1 MLLALRHG
9 FRSVR
14 SAPGR
19 SSRYRLR
26 TQPKFVILLRH
37 QHKNAKD
44 IHLHNENNGQDSLGG
59 RILQFI
65 RDETKYLS
73 ESMKID
79 ESLDENPQISPDKI
93 DPALLSQIA
102 ALPDIHEQFATLL
115 RLPKFA
121 VHPDVL
127 LQFYSLLP
135 AVDEPERQLLLRR
148 LVFHRQWHQFWQTA
162 ITDATSLSDVEDLVE
177 LIHAELQASN
187 NNLFGVWEAIRA
199 AVHQTTTSGLLNS
212 ILEGIEFKFGFLKT
226 QISDFVAYI
235 RELDNVETQE
245 ELKLLEESQ
254 ADALSNNMIHKAFYI
269 QARLRFDNCVS
280 VEKDPCFLKSPGW
293 YSFLTSSIPQ
303 RIHYLAYGSETEA
316 ETPSLAQKPALM
328 SYFLHHR
335 LAYLNE
341 NDLFSLFQSATP
353 QDAKRIY
360 LLAYKNSQR
369 NLVLSRRIFNHILLL
384 AKLHKDDKLILEVFE
399 KFLKY
404 VSPNNCQS
412 LIPMILQ
419 IKPRTLRS
427 FEKKRQDLFFD
438 SLSIFMK
445 NGLSSKDLLS
455 VITYCNNNR
464 QTIRLALKS
473 SNINSEAVQEV
484 IATSLREKLT
494 VYNLLEVLR
503 FAFRHHVTNDS
514 SCRILDKIVL
524 RIWNIEVFERR
535 GQALN
540 YRSRDDFAFFY
551 AMASKEE
558 RTRLV
563 YCLSTVGQAISLLQD
578 YEMAKFFNSLYD
590 FWFSSNGLS
599 FVNSKAGKTYLLDL
613 LIRKTMQFVYRQ
625 HEAKDLKA
633 GIKRVRD
640 TLDALTFKNWAG
652 QKSLFEF
659 IVQDEPKVAFRI
671 VRAYTPNKPAF
682 ASSIMNGIIRGILR
696 SKKLTPP
703 ERIQATNE
711 VLKMCKNLGLNH
723 KISQKENILFYHQIF
738 SMAEGYYNEEQLK
751 LFINEAHE
759 EGIPLSILKNWSR
772 KVRTR
777 SGRHLS
783 SSSSLRL
790 PLGLLR

>member
-37 QHKNAKD
+37 QHKNARD

-79 ESLDENPQISPDKI
+79 ESLNENSQISPDKI
-93 DPALLSQIA
+93 DPALSSQIA

-115 RLPKFA
+115 RSPKFA

-135 AVDEPERQLLLRR
+135 VVDEPERQLLLRR

-212 ILEGIEFKFGFLKT
+212 ILECIEFKFGFSKT

-235 RELDNVETQE
+235 RQLDNVETQE

-269 QARLRFDNCVS
+269 QASLRFDNCVS

-316 ETPSLAQKPALM
+316 ETPSSAQKPALM

-335 LAYLNE
+335 SAYLNE

-369 NLVLSRRIFNHILLL
+369 NLVSSRRIFNHILSL
-384 AKLHKDDKLILEVFE
+384 AKLHKDEKLILEVFE

-404 VSPNNCQS
+404 VSPKNCQS

-419 IKPRTLRS
+419 TNPRTLRS

-445 NGLSSKDLLS
+445 NGLSLKDLLS

-473 SNINSEAVQEV
+473 SKINPEAVQEV

-514 SCRILDKIVL
+514 SCRILDKIVS

-590 FWFSSNGLS
+590 FWFSSHGLS

-625 HEAKDLKA
+625 HEAKDSKA

-671 VRAYTPNKPAF
+671 VRAYTSNKPAF

-703 ERIQATNE
+703 ERIQATKE
-711 VLKMCKNLGLNH
+711 VLKM
-723 KISQKENILFYHQIF
+723 
-738 SMAEGYYNEEQLK
+738 
-751 LFINEAHE
+751 
-759 EGIPLSILKNWSR
+759 
-772 KVRTR
+772 
-777 SGRHLS
+777 
-783 SSSSLRL
+783 
-790 PLGLLR
+790 

>member
-37 QHKNAKD
+37 QHKNARD

-79 ESLDENPQISPDKI
+79 ESLNENSQISPDKI
-93 DPALLSQIA
+93 DPALSSQIA

-115 RLPKFA
+115 RSPKFA

-135 AVDEPERQLLLRR
+135 VVDEPERQLLLRR

-212 ILEGIEFKFGFLKT
+212 ILECIEFKFGFSKT

-235 RELDNVETQE
+235 RQLDNVETQE

-269 QARLRFDNCVS
+269 QASLRFDNCVS

-316 ETPSLAQKPALM
+316 ETPSSAQKPALM

-335 LAYLNE
+335 SAYLNE

-369 NLVLSRRIFNHILLL
+369 NLVSSRRIFNHILSL
-384 AKLHKDDKLILEVFE
+384 AKLHKDEKLILEVFE

-404 VSPNNCQS
+404 VSPKNCQS

-419 IKPRTLRS
+419 TNPRTLRS

-445 NGLSSKDLLS
+445 NGLSLKDLLS

-473 SNINSEAVQEV
+473 SKINPEAVQEV

-514 SCRILDKIVL
+514 SCRILDKIVS

-590 FWFSSNGLS
+590 FWFSSHGLS

-625 HEAKDLKA
+625 HEAKDSKA

-671 VRAYTPNKPAF
+671 VRAYTSNKPAF

-703 ERIQATNE
+703 ERIQATKE
-711 VLKMCKNLGLNH
+711 VLKMCKRSGLNH

-751 LFINEAHE
+751 SFINEAHE

-777 SGRHLS
+777 SGRHSS

-790 PLGLLR
+790 PSGLSR

>member
-1 MLLALRHG
+1 M
-9 FRSVR
+9 
-14 SAPGR
+14 
-19 SSRYRLR
+19 
-26 TQPKFVILLRH
+26 
-37 QHKNAKD
+37 
-44 IHLHNENNGQDSLGG
+44 HNENNGQDSLGG

-79 ESLDENPQISPDKI
+79 ESLNENPQISPDKI

-135 AVDEPERQLLLRR
+135 VVDEPERQLLLRR
-148 LVFHRQWHQFWQTA
+148 LVFHRLWHQFWQTA

-245 ELKLLEESQ
+245 ELELLEESQ
-254 ADALSNNMIHKAFYI
+254 RDALSNNMIHKAFYI
-269 QARLRFDNCVS
+269 QARLRFDNCVF

-404 VSPNNCQS
+404 VSPKNCQS

-419 IKPRTLRS
+419 TNPRTLRS

-438 SLSIFMK
+438 SLSIFIK
-445 NGLSSKDLLS
+445 NGLSLKDLLS
-455 VITYCNNNR
+455 VIKYCNNNR

-473 SNINSEAVQEV
+473 SKINPEAVQEV

-524 RIWNIEVFERR
+524 RIWNIELFERR

-590 FWFSSNGLS
+590 FWFSSHGLS

-625 HEAKDLKA
+625 HEAKDPKA

-671 VRAYTPNKPAF
+671 VRAYTSNKPAF

-703 ERIQATNE
+703 ERIQATKE
-711 VLKMCKNLGLNH
+711 VLKMCKRLGLNH

-777 SGRHLS
+777 SNRHLS

>member
-37 QHKNAKD
+37 QHKNARD

-79 ESLDENPQISPDKI
+79 ESLNENPQISPDKI

-135 AVDEPERQLLLRR
+135 VVDEPERQLLLRR
-148 LVFHRQWHQFWQTA
+148 LVFHRLWHQFWQTA

-177 LIHAELQASN
+177 LIHSELQASN

-245 ELKLLEESQ
+245 ELELLEESQ
-254 ADALSNNMIHKAFYI
+254 RDALSNNMIHKAFYI
-269 QARLRFDNCVS
+269 QARLRFDNCVF

-404 VSPNNCQS
+404 VSPKNCQS

-419 IKPRTLRS
+419 TNPRTLRS

-445 NGLSSKDLLS
+445 NGLSLKDLLS
-455 VITYCNNNR
+455 VIKYCNNNR

-473 SNINSEAVQEV
+473 SKINPEAVQEV

-524 RIWNIEVFERR
+524 RIWNIELFERR

-590 FWFSSNGLS
+590 FWFSSHGLS

-625 HEAKDLKA
+625 HEAKDPKA

-671 VRAYTPNKPAF
+671 VRAYTSNKPAF

-703 ERIQATNE
+703 ERIQATKE
-711 VLKMCKNLGLNH
+711 VLKMCKRLGLNH

-777 SGRHLS
+777 SNRHLS

>member
-1 MLLALRHG
+1 M
-9 FRSVR
+9 
-14 SAPGR
+14 
-19 SSRYRLR
+19 
-26 TQPKFVILLRH
+26 
-37 QHKNAKD
+37 
-44 IHLHNENNGQDSLGG
+44 HNENNGQDSLGG

-79 ESLDENPQISPDKI
+79 ESLNENPQISPDKI

-135 AVDEPERQLLLRR
+135 VVDEPERQLLLRR
-148 LVFHRQWHQFWQTA
+148 LVFHRLWHQFWQTA

-245 ELKLLEESQ
+245 ELELLEESQ
-254 ADALSNNMIHKAFYI
+254 RDALSNNMIHKAFYI
-269 QARLRFDNCVS
+269 QARLRFDNCVF

-404 VSPNNCQS
+404 VSPKNCQS

-419 IKPRTLRS
+419 TNPRTLRS

-445 NGLSSKDLLS
+445 NGLSLKDLLS
-455 VITYCNNNR
+455 VIKYCNNNR

-473 SNINSEAVQEV
+473 SKINPEAVQEV

-524 RIWNIEVFERR
+524 RIWNIELFERR

-590 FWFSSNGLS
+590 FWFSSHGLS

-625 HEAKDLKA
+625 HEAKDPKA

-671 VRAYTPNKPAF
+671 VRAYTSNKPAF

-703 ERIQATNE
+703 ERIQATKE
-711 VLKMCKNLGLNH
+711 VLKMCKRLGLNH

-777 SGRHLS
+777 SNRHLS

>member
-1 MLLALRHG
+1 M
-9 FRSVR
+9 
-14 SAPGR
+14 
-19 SSRYRLR
+19 
-26 TQPKFVILLRH
+26 
-37 QHKNAKD
+37 
-44 IHLHNENNGQDSLGG
+44 HNENNGQDSLGG

-79 ESLDENPQISPDKI
+79 ESLNENSQISPDKI

-135 AVDEPERQLLLRR
+135 VVDEPERQLLLRR

-212 ILEGIEFKFGFLKT
+212 ILECIEFKFGFLKT

-235 RELDNVETQE
+235 RQLDNVETQE

-269 QARLRFDNCVS
+269 QALLRFDNCVS

-384 AKLHKDDKLILEVFE
+384 AKLHKDEKLILEVFE

-404 VSPNNCQS
+404 VSPKNCQS

-419 IKPRTLRS
+419 TNPRTLRS

-445 NGLSSKDLLS
+445 NGLSLKDLLS

-473 SNINSEAVQEV
+473 SKINPEAVQEV

-590 FWFSSNGLS
+590 FWLSSHGLS

-671 VRAYTPNKPAF
+671 VRAYTSNKPAF

-703 ERIQATNE
+703 ERIQATKE
-711 VLKMCKNLGLNH
+711 VLKMCKRLGLNH

>member
-93 DPALLSQIA
+93 DPALSSQIA

-115 RLPKFA
+115 RSPKFA

-212 ILEGIEFKFGFLKT
+212 ILEGIEFKFGFSKT

-316 ETPSLAQKPALM
+316 ETPSSAQKPALM

-335 LAYLNE
+335 SAYLNE

-369 NLVLSRRIFNHILLL
+369 NLVSSRRIFNHILSL

-404 VSPNNCQS
+404 LKDVDKH
-412 LIPMILQ
+412 LIID
-419 IKPRTLRS
+419 RETT
-427 FEKKRQDLFFD
+427 
-438 SLSIFMK
+438 SLSFTPWLPKK
-445 NGLSSKDLLS
+445 NEPDSF
-455 VITYCNNNR
+455 
-464 QTIRLALKS
+464 
-473 SNINSEAVQEV
+473 
-484 IATSLREKLT
+484 T
-494 VYNLLEVLR
+494 VFQR
-503 FAFRHHVTNDS
+503 
-514 SCRILDKIVL
+514 
-524 RIWNIEVFERR
+524 
-535 GQALN
+535 
-540 YRSRDDFAFFY
+540 
-551 AMASKEE
+551 
-558 RTRLV
+558 
-563 YCLSTVGQAISLLQD
+563 
-578 YEMAKFFNSLYD
+578 
-590 FWFSSNGLS
+590 
-599 FVNSKAGKTYLLDL
+599 
-613 LIRKTMQFVYRQ
+613 
-625 HEAKDLKA
+625 
-633 GIKRVRD
+633 
-640 TLDALTFKNWAG
+640 
-652 QKSLFEF
+652 
-659 IVQDEPKVAFRI
+659 
-671 VRAYTPNKPAF
+671 
-682 ASSIMNGIIRGILR
+682 
-696 SKKLTPP
+696 
-703 ERIQATNE
+703 
-711 VLKMCKNLGLNH
+711 
-723 KISQKENILFYHQIF
+723 
-738 SMAEGYYNEEQLK
+738 
-751 LFINEAHE
+751 
-759 EGIPLSILKNWSR
+759 
-772 KVRTR
+772 
-777 SGRHLS
+777 
-783 SSSSLRL
+783 
-790 PLGLLR
+790 

>member
-37 QHKNAKD
+37 QHKNARD

-79 ESLDENPQISPDKI
+79 ESLNENPQISPDKI
-93 DPALLSQIA
+93 DPALSSQIA

-115 RLPKFA
+115 RSPKFA

-135 AVDEPERQLLLRR
+135 VVDEPERQLLLRR

-212 ILEGIEFKFGFLKT
+212 ILEGIEFKFGFSKT
-226 QISDFVAYI
+226 QISNFVAYI

-245 ELKLLEESQ
+245 ELELLEESQ
-254 ADALSNNMIHKAFYI
+254 RDALSNNMIHKAFYI

-316 ETPSLAQKPALM
+316 ETPSSAQKPALM

-335 LAYLNE
+335 SAYLNE

-369 NLVLSRRIFNHILLL
+369 NLVSSRRIFNHILSL
-384 AKLHKDDKLILEVFE
+384 AKLHKDDKLVLEVFE

-404 VSPNNCQS
+404 LSPQICESLLPLIVVNN
-412 LIPMILQ
+412 
-419 IKPRTLRS
+419 PRLLRS
-427 FEKKRQDLFFD
+427 FERKRPD
-438 SLSIFMK
+438 SFNNSVLNFVRSGVSAQK
-445 NGLSSKDLLS
+445 LAS
-455 VITYCNNNR
+455 VIAYCNNR
-464 QTIRLALKS
+464 RRAIRLALKAAS
-473 SNINSEAVQEV
+473 LDAIEAQEV
-484 IATSLREKLT
+484 VRYLLNGKLT
-494 VYNLLEVLR
+494 AYNLLEVLR
-503 FAFRHHVTNDS
+503 FAFRYELLNESTCQLVDE
-514 SCRILDKIVL
+514 ILKKT
-524 RIWNIEVFERR
+524 WNANKLIKR
-535 GQALN
+535 GQA
-540 YRSRDDFAFFY
+540 RSYQFKDDFRFYY
-551 AMASKEE
+551 AMSSKEE
-558 RTRLV
+558 RFRLTKTIV
-563 YCLSTVGQAISLLQD
+563 TLGQAMSVLDTRKLAEFYKLLR
-578 YEMAKFFNSLYD
+578 YYIFHSSKFTFVT
-590 FWFSSNGLS
+590 SNT
-599 FVNSKAGKTYLLDL
+599 GKTYLMDRLIKYTMHFIYKSQGDSQEKDGVKKIRDVLNSLNFNTNSGQSSL
-613 LIRKTMQFVYRQ
+613 L
-625 HEAKDLKA
+625 
-633 GIKRVRD
+633 
-640 TLDALTFKNWAG
+640 
-652 QKSLFEF
+652 EF
-659 IVQDEPKVAFRI
+659 IVYEEPKIAHEILKKYQSRKSAFSSSMMEGVFRGVLRSRSLSPLQRVLAFDNLRNIAKTMGYRHEMSARLVVLYGNSIMSCLRQDERKTADLLKEVI
-671 VRAYTPNKPAF
+671 QMGH
-682 ASSIMNGIIRGILR
+682 SRG
-696 SKKLTPP
+696 
-703 ERIQATNE
+703 
-711 VLKMCKNLGLNH
+711 V
-723 KISQKENILFYHQIF
+723 
-738 SMAEGYYNEEQLK
+738 
-751 LFINEAHE
+751 
-759 EGIPLSILKNWSR
+759 PLSVIKGWS
-772 KVRTR
+772 K
-777 SGRHLS
+777 SKA
-783 SSSSLRL
+783 
-790 PLGLLR
+790 